1 MSDIEVP
8 VGQVIDLNFTIRD
21 QDGLVV
27 DVSAAT
33 EKTIT
38 LKKIGAAVA
47 SKTLAFTDDGTDGEV
62 EYTTLATD
70 LDAPGTWKVQAVV
83 TIATVV
89 YRTNVITFTVVP
101 NL

>member
-38 LKKIGAAVA
+38 LKKIGAAAA

-89 YRTNVITFTVVP
+89 YRTTVITFTVVP